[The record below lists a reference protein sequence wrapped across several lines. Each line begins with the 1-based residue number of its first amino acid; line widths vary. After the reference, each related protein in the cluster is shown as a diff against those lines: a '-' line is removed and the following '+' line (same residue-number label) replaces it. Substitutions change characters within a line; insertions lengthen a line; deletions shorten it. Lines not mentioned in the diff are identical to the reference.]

1 MIKPMN
7 AQEREEMLRKLQETL
22 DWFKGIKKEKERK

>member
-22 DWFKGIKKEKERK
+22 DWFKGIEKEKERK